1 MRETNLCSQSN
12 PSQYLCRKG
21 ILHINQKE
29 MKILSMQKKSM
40 KMIILLI
47 LKNIKKLEFVYPQS
61 T

>member
-1 MRETNLCSQSN
+1 M
-12 PSQYLCRKG
+12 
-21 ILHINQKE
+21 LHINQKE